1 VRRDIVVSLSLAT
14 LWFIGVWSDLLP
26 FLYLSDRFPI
36 GALPCWNDFAAVLLN
51 VAGLAAIF
59 TVAGTV
65 ARRGAPWLRKAAGL
79 ALIASLAV
87 PANALRM
94 HFRTWPEVW
103 YEGLGP
109 TAGPLVLGAIG
120 LAGLIVVLRWRER
133 VVSGVLAALTIM
145 FPLVLVTA
153 AQGVWAIAQAGGR
166 MQCGSATGLADPI
179 PGAATRRVLWVV
191 YDELDFA
198 TPFEKRP
205 AGLRL
210 PNFDQLVAE
219 SLSATAAAPPG
230 ASTERSMPSFL
241 SGARVLDATLVGR
254 NQLMLQFEGRAAR
267 TTWTSADTL
276 LPKVRALGTNAGI
289 AGFFLPY
296 CALVGDS
303 VTACSAEPCVT
314 CGRLTGVFGS
324 TFSDSLWYQVAE
336 LAPRYGPRRHLG
348 AYQATQKSA
357 LALAADPSIGFA
369 LFHLPVPHAPTIYD
383 QRRGDFAIGRV
394 AGDGYL
400 QNLALADRSLGEIR
414 RAVADAGLSDRTTV
428 IVFGDHGR
436 RDPPGSQ
443 QVADPRV
450 PFIVKLPGESRGV
463 QVNSPVEVIRVHD
476 LTLEVLA
483 GRLQTLDSI
492 FEWLSTRP

>member
-26 FLYLSDRFPI
+26 FLYISDRFPI

-103 YEGLGP
+103 YAGLGP
-109 TAGPLVLGAIG
+109 TAG
-120 LAGLIVVLRWRER
+120 
-133 VVSGVLAALTIM
+133 
-145 FPLVLVTA
+145 PLVLVTA

-289 AGFFLPY
+289 AGFFMPY

-369 LFHLPVPHAPTIYD
+369 LLHLPVPHAPTIYD